1 MHPIIKDFVYTGDA
15 IPLIVEKYYDK
26 NNFLE
31 NVFQKIGHNFY
42 NYERNP
48 QILMDVDQA
57 IIKGHED
64 PGVYLLFISFATMF
78 TSNRLEI
85 DRAKVLFSIGNS
97 INRDKFDPVLQSFF
111 YHAMAFLKLFEGKK
125 IECKSLI
132 QDSLKLIDRNTPRFL
147 RIFANLAALL
157 SDTGELKILNK
168 EDLDLLDIPTKDETL
183 NYIFIEL
190 KLKHCIF
197 TGNIKEA
204 QKLIEKYKITNAVS
218 NNEMIYILT
227 NLLKVQSG
235 DFEEKNYQDDFFK
248 MYANVC
254 HFLSIGKMDEATK
267 YSNWLQMGTFSKKYR
282 LQFRKY
288 FPLHIELSMRNKGM
302 ARLLFQELEQ
312 KESPHYLDD
321 LFLARL
327 QLLESNKIG
336 AYDTFHRLVEN
347 VKRFG
352 AMNRLVFELQFAKEM
367 KPSDILLLTNG
378 FNQEDNLKSSLQIA
392 TPINAKMKVKKG
404 IELLIGDSPV
414 ISKIKELIK
423 RFALLKDPVLI
434 TGETGTGKELVSR
447 AIHEAGPNSKE
458 PFLAINCGALT
469 ESLLQSELFG
479 YVAGAFTGA
488 QKERKGIF
496 ESAGQGT
503 VFLDEFGDISPQMQ
517 VSLLRILESNEIRLI
532 GDTSTRQ
539 IKCKIVIAT
548 NKDLKKAIESK
559 KFREDLYFRLTRF
572 DIKLS
577 PLRERKEDIPELI
590 DFFLNGSSN
599 TTQVIKK
606 LSQKLMDKLLAYQWP
621 GNIRELKNEI
631 ERLNILHADKE
642 ILDINDFDFSRLQ
655 FDDEIMSKSEIVEI
669 HNKSFSIPLG
679 NPEEIY
685 DKRIL
690 SIVER
695 GSKADQRIEFLKNLF
710 KQFKK
715 LTRMQVI
722 EIMKVSPVT
731 ATKDL
736 DQLCNSGLIE
746 KIKPT
751 KSVKSYYYLLK
762 E

>member
-1 MHPIIKDFVYTGDA
+1 MHPIINDFIYTSDG
-15 IPLIVEKYYDK
+15 IPLIIEKHYDK

-31 NVFQKIGHNFY
+31 NVFQKICRNFY
-42 NYERNP
+42 VYEKNP
-48 QILMDVDQA
+48 QILLDLDQA

-64 PGVYLLFISFATMF
+64 TSVYLLFISFATMF
-78 TSNRLEI
+78 TANRLEI
-85 DRAKVLFSIGNS
+85 ERAKVLFSIGS
-97 INRDKFDPVLQSFF
+97 TINRDRFHPVLQSFYF
-111 YHAMAFLKLFEGKK
+111 QAMAFLKLFEGNKV
-125 IECKSLI
+125 ECKSFI
-132 QDSLKLIDRNTPRFL
+132 QESLGLIDRNTPRFL

-157 SDTGELKILNK
+157 SDQGELKILKK
-168 EDLDLLDIPTKDETL
+168 EDLDLLDVPTKDETL
-183 NYIFIEL
+183 NYIFTEL
-190 KLKHCIF
+190 KLKNCIF

-204 QKLIEKYKITNAVS
+204 QELMDKYNISNAVS
-218 NNEMIYILT
+218 NNEMIQILM
-227 NLLKVQSG
+227 NLLKIQSG

-254 HFLSIGKMDEATK
+254 YFLLIGKMDEAIK
-267 YSNWLQMGTFSKKYR
+267 YSNWLQMGTFTKKFR
-282 LQFRKY
+282 LQFKKY

-378 FNQEDNLKSSLQIA
+378 FSNVDNLKAGQYSAGS
-392 TPINAKMKVKKG
+392 AKIKNKAKKG
-404 IELLIGDSPV
+404 IDLIIGDSPIV
-414 ISKIKELIK
+414 LKIKELIK
-423 RFALLKDPVLI
+423 RFAMLKDPVLI

-447 AIHEAGPNSKE
+447 AIHEAGPHAKE

-517 VSLLRILESNEIRLI
+517 VSLLRLLESNEIRLI
-532 GDTSTRQ
+532 GGTSTRQ
-539 IKCKIVIAT
+539 IQCKIVIAT
-548 NKDLKKAIESK
+548 NKDLKKAVESK

-590 DFFLNGSSN
+590 DFFLNGGSN
-599 TTQVIKK
+599 PNQVIKK
-606 LSQKLMDKLLAYQWP
+606 LSKKLMDKLLVYQWP
-621 GNIRELKNEI
+621 GNIRELKNEM

-642 ILDINDFDFSRLQ
+642 VLDINDFDFTRLQ
-655 FDDEIMSKSEIVEI
+655 MDDEIVSQSEIVEI
-669 HNKSFSIPLG
+669 HKKNSIIQLG
-679 NPEEIY
+679 NTEEIY
-685 DKRIL
+685 DKRII
-690 SIVER
+690 SIIER
-695 GSKADQRIEFLKNLF
+695 GSKSDQRIEFLKSLF

-736 DQLCNSGLIE
+736 DQLCKSGIIK

-751 KSVKSYYYLLK
+751 KSVRSFYYILA